1 MIGNRQKRFP
11 IFNMLLRISEKSY
24 NFAADFR
31 KWYLRLFFK
40 GALREVYIFSKRV
53 ECWRNNDREK
63 YGHKA
68 MVDFAWYVFQKGY
81 KGYPVIRWL

>member
-31 KWYLRLFFK
+31 KWYLRLFFSPV
-40 GALREVYIFSKRV
+40 LFFVLF
-53 ECWRNNDREK
+53 
-63 YGHKA
+63 
-68 MVDFAWYVFQKGY
+68 DFCEH
-81 KGYPVIRWL
+81 YPVHKTALLKI